1 MKTFLISVKKHKT
14 NIPFWLHE
22 LFKNKVN
29 DLDIFV
35 PFKKNNNKKLN
46 FQPSILTITP
56 HRLQLANIM
65 SFKRF
70 IQIYFLRQKKKTK
83 TFLLSFYSSSRVKP
97 KENFCKIF
105 TAYLFSKLWSNPKSE
120 IQILYTVFRIELHMV

>member
-83 TFLLSFYSSSRVKP
+83 NIFAIILFELQSKTQRKFL
-97 KENFCKIF
+97 
-105 TAYLFSKLWSNPKSE
+105 
-120 IQILYTVFRIELHMV
+120 

>member
-35 PFKKNNNKKLN
+35 PFKK
-46 FQPSILTITP
+46 TIIK
-56 HRLQLANIM
+56 N
-65 SFKRF
+65 
-70 IQIYFLRQKKKTK
+70 
-83 TFLLSFYSSSRVKP
+83 
-97 KENFCKIF
+97 KIF
-105 TAYLFSKLWSNPKSE
+105 NRPS
-120 IQILYTVFRIELHMV
+120 